1 LRKTLFPVLSCYITL
16 SACVSIASPSAT
28 STPNNLPSA
37 PGTPN
42 SDELAAVTSL
52 QLTEFA
58 AVFSATPGTYVTP
71 LPLRSTPEGGWTTYT
86 NRRYGFS
93 FEYPSKYDTGSC
105 GKLIVRES
113 AQQLEIHV
121 DGGTTFIKVTPAND
135 IDLGAYAQQLI
146 DKNGYPPMTTLDSFN
161 IDGVPAV
168 RFMLP
173 LGLPTSAQYQKL
185 ALMIHQDKFYL
196 FQYTFQ
202 NFVGCDAAP
211 ISEEAVYENLISTWH
226 FLP

>member
-1 LRKTLFPVLSCYITL
+1 VFNCCVTL

-28 STPNNLPSA
+28 STPSNLPSA

-42 SDELAAVTSL
+42 SDELTAVASL

-58 AVFSATPGTYVTP
+58 AVLSATPGSYEDM
-71 LPLRSTPEGGWTTYT
+71 LPLRPTPEGGWRTFT
-86 NRRYGFS
+86 NTQYGFS
-93 FEYPSKYDTGSC
+93 FEYPSKDDTGSC
-105 GKLIVRES
+105 GKLISRE
-113 AQQLEIHV
+113 AIQELEIHV
-121 DGGTTFIKVTPAND
+121 DGGTIFIKIMPAND
-135 IDLGAYAQQLI
+135 ISLEAYAQHLI
-146 DKNGYPPMTTLDSFN
+146 DKNGYPPMTTLDNFT

-185 ALMIHQDKFYL
+185 ALMIHQAKFYL
-196 FQYTFQ
+196 FQYSFQ
-202 NFVGCDAAP
+202 NFVGCATWS
-211 ISEEAVYENLISTWH
+211 ISEESVYEHLISTWH